1 MHKYPDLSD
10 YLQSTMQQVSVLFI
24 VFKMILEIALGNG
37 LREWFLE
44 SYKMPSKYLPF
55 KEIKNNSSA
64 LRHYSFLSD
73 LDSNN
78 FVLKY

>member
-10 YLQSTMQQVSVLFI
+10 YLQSTMQQISVLFI

-44 SYKMPSKYLPF
+44 S
-55 KEIKNNSSA
+55 
-64 LRHYSFLSD
+64 
-73 LDSNN
+73 
-78 FVLKY
+78 FVLNAIQISSIQGNKK